1 MSSPNTCEISGE
13 VVKSP
18 PAPNTSR
25 CAQQGP
31 HRIVYEYR
39 YTVNSSTHRIVYRY
53 TVNSSTHRIVYRY
66 TVNSSTW
73 QDNRVSH
80 TSTVRAAGHTPHSVP
95 VHSQ

>member
-53 TVNSSTHRIVYRY
+53 TVNSST
-66 TVNSSTW
+66 W